1 MGKLSFGRVLDRF
14 CLSSSRSGSC
24 LCINNYASEDERE
37 LESKPLI
44 TTPETGQLVKIKDV
58 ISAPPT
64 LALQLKPQTVVLK
77 VSMHCNGCARKVKK
91 HISKM
96 EADLAMN
103 KLASATLHGRPIQM
117 MDCHPCTKMTGLV
130 PDTLFVRNLPD
141 WADIELLEFLFF
153 KYGKIWYINIPR
165 RPDGQSAD
173 YGFVQFDS
181 DEPCRAAIEEMN
193 GYEALGVSLR
203 VDPYYLDPEKKIFGL
218 DSAKPCDGYS
228 QDAADVVC
236 AVRNVLAQQINTGAS
251 KAASCSKR
259 EKVKK
264 MEHGR
269 NHFKEIRRRVELEG
283 SK

>member
-1 MGKLSFGRVLDRF
+1 MTGLRSSGFGLPALYVW
-14 CLSSSRSGSC
+14 
-24 LCINNYASEDERE
+24 
-37 LESKPLI
+37 
-44 TTPETGQLVKIKDV
+44 
-58 ISAPPT
+58 T
-64 LALQLKPQTVVLK
+64 LADTVTGADVHRLFLVCVAIRTEIFCDSIIGRYAL
-77 VSMHCNGCARKVKK
+77 VSFAKK
-91 HISKM
+91 EH
-96 EADLAMN
+96 ADLAMN

-141 WADIELLEFLFF
+141 WADIELLEFLFL

-203 VDPYYLDPEKKIFGL
+203 VEPYYLDPEKKIFGL

-251 KAASCSKR
+251 KIAKVDAAGASTAGASTAGASTDCGTDALPPMGNVLI
-259 EKVKK
+259 E
-264 MEHGR
+264 
-269 NHFKEIRRRVELEG
+269 EL
-283 SK
+283 SSHVADRLASLPLTDSMFS